1 MQSTLFCTYP
11 EIPRIGHLIT
21 YSYGLHLEE
30 VARMAG
36 AVLFQAGKK
45 VFQVVKSSQQPTTPI
60 STVDDVRSTNWLRKP
75 DQSEKTT

>member
-11 EIPRIGHLIT
+11 EIPRIDHLIT
-21 YSYGLHLEE
+21 SSYGLDLEE
-30 VARMAG
+30 GACMAG
-36 AVLFQAGKK
+36 AVLFLGGKK
-45 VFQVVKSSQQPTTPI
+45 VFQVIKNSQQPSSPI